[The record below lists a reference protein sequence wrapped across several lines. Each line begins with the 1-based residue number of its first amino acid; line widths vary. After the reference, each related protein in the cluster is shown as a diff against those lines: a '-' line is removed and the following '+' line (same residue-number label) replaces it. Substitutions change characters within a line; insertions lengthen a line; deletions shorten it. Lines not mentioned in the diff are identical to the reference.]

1 MTYYVSPPSICPQA
15 GCKKPATHERLC
27 ELTDYSPTA
36 STMGVI
42 LSKLRK
48 LGLVESGRR
57 RLAPEFMEAV
67 GV

>member
-1 MTYYVSPPSICPQA
+1 MNA
-15 GCKKPATHERLC
+15 
-27 ELTDYSPTA
+27 PTA

-67 GV
+67 EGASV